1 MLLMFLG
8 FLDPCGQNETYHTSN
23 ETMGQWTKLVVLMN
37 STFKEW
43 LVWQCFTSTMIW
55 QICRACRWSAKN
67 KKRKGKRKRS
77 SLNKLLS
84 TMAALFLSL
93 WRLCGLQYVSC
104 FAKTNVNSIKTVLR
118 RRRSEEW
125 QWRWRK
131 NKQSEIN
138 QSTDCKL
145 MMKKTSL
152 LG

>member
-1 MLLMFLG
+1 ML
-8 FLDPCGQNETYHTSN
+8 
-23 ETMGQWTKLVVLMN
+23 
-37 STFKEW
+37 
-43 LVWQCFTSTMIW
+43 CFTSTMIW

-84 TMAALFLSL
+84 TTTTFFLNVC
-93 WRLCGLQYVSC
+93 RLCGLQYVIYKVSC
-104 FAKTNVNSIKTVLR
+104 FAKTNVNSIGTVFR

-145 MMKKTSL
+145 MSEKTRLDAISSQYCHREQTNWNERAKKSWFKKFALNLLQESL
-152 LG
+152 QNV